1 MKEDWKEQ
9 LKRKLDGHEI
19 PPPEGLWEGIS
30 EQMGLDAEPSSTRP
44 VISRCWWA
52 AAAAVLALV
61 GFFAFYNMNNS
72 ERHLQVNNMVE
83 SNHGDRSLIQVA
95 PQNQATST
103 LDSSEQPKKRKDII
117 TSLSE
122 EVAQTAPFMEDK
134 QITETDQHD
143 EPVEQENKRVEE
155 QGEDQKD
162 RSLIQPVPQNQAT
175 SPFDF
180 PDSPKVPTPKKKWSV
195 GVNASGGLLAANTSQ
210 RVDRVYYK
218 NEYYDVSD
226 GFHYVE
232 TAAPSQAYS
241 LTEYESKHNLPLRF
255 GLSLQY
261 QLNDRLALLS
271 GISYT
276 YLYSEFSIPL
286 YQSVNYDQKLHY
298 LGLPFGVS
306 WRLLTANRFRIYLAG
321 GVMLEKCLNE
331 KPWQW
336 SVNGAAGAE
345 YAIASQLG
353 VYLEPSLG
361 YYFSDGTQFEHYY
374 KEHPLAP
381 SIEFGLRL
389 HVGK

>member
-9 LKRKLDGHEI
+9 LKRKLEGHEI

-30 EQMGLDAEPSSTRP
+30 EQMGLDAAPSSTKP
-44 VISRCWWA
+44 VISKWWWT

-61 GFFAFYNMNNS
+61 GFFAFYNMKNS

-95 PQNQATST
+95 PQNQANNT
-103 LDSSEQPKKRKDII
+103 LDSSDQPKKRKDII

-195 GVNASGGLLAANTSQ
+195 GVNASGGLLADNTSQ